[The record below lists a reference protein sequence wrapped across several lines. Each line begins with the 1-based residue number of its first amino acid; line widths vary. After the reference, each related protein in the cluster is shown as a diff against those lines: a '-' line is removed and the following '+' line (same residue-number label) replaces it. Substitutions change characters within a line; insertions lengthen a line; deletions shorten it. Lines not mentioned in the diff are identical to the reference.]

1 MLPVNRAD
9 ETIFAVA
16 SGAGR
21 AAICV
26 LRISG
31 PRSRDLLRHLCGGNP
46 PPRRA
51 SLRTLRDGTGEALDQ
66 ALVLWLPGPASYTGE
81 DCAELHLHGGRGV
94 VDGVADAL
102 AALGARPA
110 EPGEF
115 TRRAF
120 LNGRMDLLEA
130 EAVADLVD
138 AETAAQRRQ
147 ALRQLSGALGEL
159 YSGWSTRLTSVMAQQ
174 EVLIDFADEDLP
186 PDIERTLI
194 AELGV
199 ILAEIEAHLGDERRG
214 ERLRE
219 GLVIAVGGAPNVGK
233 SSLINLLAD
242 RDVAIVSPFPGTTRD
257 VLEARAVFGG
267 VPVTLLD
274 TAGIRASTDPIET
287 DGVRRAVRRI
297 AEADLVLL
305 VADAAAGSFWLDADA
320 VPTGGAVLRVVNKI
334 DLAQAPPGVVA
345 VSALTGQGLDGLRA
359 ALNAAIRRLV
369 ERDGPPPLTRAR
381 HRSALSEVVA
391 ELRGAMTERLAE
403 LRAERLRL
411 ATRALGRITGRIDV
425 EDVLDAI
432 FSQFCI
438 GK

>member
-1 MLPVNRAD
+1 MMPVNRAD

-26 LRISG
+26 LRVSG
-31 PRSRDLLRHLCGGNP
+31 PRSRALLEHLCGTCP
-46 PPRRA
+46 PARRA
-51 SLRTLRDGTGEALDQ
+51 SVRTLHDDAGEALDQ

-120 LNGRMDLLEA
+120 LNGRMDLVEA
-130 EAVADLVD
+130 EAIADLVD
-138 AETAAQRRQ
+138 AETASQRRQ

-159 YSGWSTRLTSVMAQQ
+159 YSGWSMRLTVLMAQQ
-174 EVLIDFADEDLP
+174 EALIDFPDEDLP
-186 PDIERTLI
+186 PDVEGALM

-199 ILAEIEAHLGDERRG
+199 ILTEVVGHLADDRRG

-219 GLVIAVGGAPNVGK
+219 GIVIAVGGPPNVGK
-233 SSLINLLAD
+233 SSLINILAR

-257 VLEARAVFGG
+257 VLEARVVFGG

-274 TAGIRASTDPIET
+274 TAGIRASTDPIEG
-287 DGVRRAVRRI
+287 DGVRRAVARI

-305 VADAAAGSFWLDADA
+305 VADASAGSVWLESDAL
-320 VPTGGAVLRVVNKI
+320 PTAGAVLRVVNKI
-334 DLAQAPPGVVA
+334 DLAPALPGAIA
-345 VSALTGQGLDGLRA
+345 VSAVTGHGLEALRA
-359 ALNAAIRRLV
+359 ELDAAVRRLV

-381 HRSALSEVVA
+381 HRAALSEVAV
-391 ELRGAMTERLAE
+391 ELRGAIMEGLAE

-411 ATRALGRITGRIDV
+411 ATRALGRVIGQIDV
-425 EDVLDAI
+425 EDVLDVV
-432 FSQFCI
+432 FSRFCI